1 MHTLVRL
8 VLACGLA
15 WNLKFGSS
23 SAGLRNFFHRTI
35 DSKKYRPASKLY
47 SCYWHD
53 VFSAPFQQQS
63 INRSWNDPKGC
74 WNNRQKSLHRHQPA
88 NPGAAWVVVSG
99 VSSLARNGSPGLL
112 LRMDPQVTRE
122 TPNPPNQDSITPL
135 AAIGISDRDKNI
147 SEPFLLLNI
156 PSSHQNQT
164 KGYRH

>member
-23 SAGLRNFFHRTI
+23 SAGLRKFFHRTI
-35 DSKKYRPASKLY
+35 DSKKYRPVSKLY

-164 KGYRH
+164 KGYKH